1 LIQSNDYLKNFHIK
15 LLLFFLIL
23 LISCNRDNEID
34 PWEGIKEGFTPHP
47 LAENMPHSEA
57 VPIDLELLDIEQI
70 SNDLPSELRRLN
82 SFLNGNHEEMRSVEL
97 NVFVSGL
104 RINAFSLSDNKLILF
119 DIFENKL
126 LQYSLYNHNF
136 LDLAPEGRGPGDL
149 LFSRELNVDENRL
162 YIAMQGFR
170 VSRFICESEVCEYE
184 TTIETPYNNY
194 SVTAD
199 GDQIFILGLA
209 PFGREQDP
217 NPGNTD
223 QNAIHKIDQSG
234 NVQQSFGPVYRHK
247 APIVREQMNS
257 SGSVRYFPKHQ
268 LVTVSYSRFPF
279 IYIYDS
285 DGGFLDKYR
294 IPDFKQ
300 GYYDYNETTGTGI
313 SRGMDRSSI
322 HATKKIDD
330 DWLLITLQ
338 SYMSSED
345 NRFTQSE
352 FYTFHIPTRQLY
364 FIGKDELLPAR
375 EGRVIHTTKAGLLL
389 NQQGTLFWVR

>member
-1 LIQSNDYLKNFHIK
+1 
-15 LLLFFLIL
+15 
-23 LISCNRDNEID
+23 
-34 PWEGIKEGFTPHP
+34 
-47 LAENMPHSEA
+47 
-57 VPIDLELLDIEQI
+57 
-70 SNDLPSELRRLN
+70 
-82 SFLNGNHEEMRSVEL
+82 MRSVEL
-97 NVFVSGL
+97 NIFVSGL
-104 RINAFSLSDNKLILF
+104 RINAFSLSDNTLILF
-119 DIFENKL
+119 DISKNGL
-126 LQYSLYNHNF
+126 LQYSLNSHSF
-136 LDLAPEGRGPGDL
+136 LDLVAEGRGPGDL
-149 LFSRELNVDENRL
+149 LFSRELNVDGNRL

-170 VSRFICESEVCEYE
+170 VSTFICKSEICEYE

-217 NPGNTD
+217 DPGNTG
-223 QNAIHKIDQSG
+223 QYAIHKIDESG
-234 NVQQSFGPVYRHK
+234 NVQQSFGPVYRHRT
-247 APIVREQMNS
+247 PIVREQMNS

-300 GYYDYNETTGTGI
+300 GYYDHNETTGTGI

-322 HATKKIDD
+322 HAAKKIDD

-338 SYMSSED
+338 NYISSED
-345 NRFTQSE
+345 NRFVQSE

-364 FIGKDELLPAR
+364 LIGKDEVLPAR
-375 EGRVIHTTKAGLLL
+375 EGRVIHTTRAGLLL
-389 NQQGTLFWVR
+389 NQQGTLFWIR